1 MCFYLFLTVLCGLRD
16 LSSPPRNRTYT
27 LGSEITAFWP
37 LLCAQMLS
45 HVWLCVTPWTV
56 AHQAPLSMGCSRQES
71 WSGLLCPPPGDL
83 PDPGIKH
90 ISPWYRA
97 LSHEFFTTCSTWK
110 AQDHQ
115 GVPEFLFYWE
125 YKGIFFFLR
134 NNQNI
139 LGDLANYCMTEFLSS
154 YFRDSISVCINNCVT
169 GLSGPCH
176 IPMSCLNKSLIVR
189 ILAGKVLRE
198 RSCHLLHGDCKFRT
212 SVFQKSMSVARRI
225 LSLQ

>member
-125 YKGIFFFLR
+125 YKGIFFFFKKQPEHSWWSGQLLHDWVSVILFQRLHFSLHQQLR
-134 NNQNI
+134 YWPLGAMSHSNELFEQKFDSTYFSWKSFKRKELPPAPRWLQIQNI
-139 LGDLANYCMTEFLSS
+139 CISEINVSS
-154 YFRDSISVCINNCVT
+154 KEDT
-169 GLSGPCH
+169 
-176 IPMSCLNKSLIVR
+176 
-189 ILAGKVLRE
+189 
-198 RSCHLLHGDCKFRT
+198 
-212 SVFQKSMSVARRI
+212 
-225 LSLQ
+225 